1 MSLEF
6 VHKTATVF
14 GWRFNLS
21 RKLMYLPDQHRRK
34 NKPGYGTSTGQRR
47 QGANKHLSK
56 HYIPQLN
63 GNTRNTRRFPG
74 VSNNLERINAISI
87 TTQTNRNRVKL
98 SQRQGKILSIS
109 RGATPT
115 VETGCR
121 QPQRHTNT
129 GYHSPVQNHSGLN
142 VISTI
147 SKHRQLWRQHSG

>member
-1 MSLEF
+1 METAKDVVMSLEF

-63 GNTRNTRRFPG
+63 GNTRNARRLPRNG
-74 VSNNLERINAISI
+74 NNMERINAILI
-87 TTQTNRNRVKL
+87 ATQTDRRRVK
-98 SQRQGKILSIS
+98 
-109 RGATPT
+109 P
-115 VETGCR
+115 
-121 QPQRHTNT
+121 
-129 GYHSPVQNHSGLN
+129 
-142 VISTI
+142 
-147 SKHRQLWRQHSG
+147 SK